1 MKPEMRRAALA
12 VLMLA
17 GCGQQASD
25 PVARPAAAGA
35 PTHDMPHLMA
45 AATGPAAEYDAAMA
59 AMHKNMGA
67 ASADADE
74 SFMRLMIPHHEGA
87 VAIAKTALKYG
98 KDPEVRALAEQVI
111 AAQDREIAQMKQW
124 LARHDRQ
131 QR

>member
-1 MKPEMRRAALA
+1 MKPEMRHAALA
-12 VLMLA
+12 VLVLA

-35 PTHDMPHLMA
+35 PAHDMPHHMA

-87 VAIAKTALKYG
+87 VAMAKTALKYG

>member
-1 MKPEMRRAALA
+1 MRPEIRGAALA

-17 GCGQQASD
+17 GCGQQTSD
-25 PVARPAAAGA
+25 PVARPAAADA
-35 PTHDMPHLMA
+35 STHGMPHHMA
-45 AATGPAAEYDAAMA
+45 AATGPAAAYDAAMA
-59 AMHKNMGA
+59 AMHKDMG
-67 ASADADE
+67 SGSDDADE

-87 VAIAKTALKYG
+87 VAMAKTAIKYG

-131 QR
+131 PR